1 MIDIIFSMG
10 LVGVMLSMLGMGLLI
25 AYYGSSKT
33 RNVGFGFLLL
43 GVIIAYYLVEM
54 PSNHPIDTKDVV
66 FMNGMLAFVGGMIGG
81 IIGIIVFLVAII
93 KS

>member
-1 MIDIIFSMG
+1 MMDIVISMG
-10 LVGVMLSMLGMGLLI
+10 LVGAMLSMLGMGLLI

-33 RNVGFGFLLL
+33 RNVGFAFLIFGAVLAF
-43 GVIIAYYLVEM
+43 VISPEPGMNYYA
-54 PSNHPIDTKDVV
+54 DVS

-81 IIGIIVFLVAII
+81 IIGIIGFLVAII